1 MVIDKNTIVP
11 QKGLTQDEFELIQQL
26 VQKGLERDAPIL
38 YEHIDGY
45 DVPPRTQFSMLNKP
59 ALSIKFGQMTFN
71 MACIRL
77 FEGVQYILPLINA
90 EKKKFAIALCKEEE
104 SAAIIWAKKKGEK
117 WVNKS
122 ITAPD
127 FVEDFFRI
135 MSWDRRAR
143 YKVLGRV
150 AMSERGL
157 ILVFELDEYVMFD
170 AKPEEYV
177 DKTPGKIKKRQI
189 KYYPDQYRERYGKTY
204 SDYVATHPQDNFES
218 FGEYTNM
225 KELSELLSV
234 QRKAKTNESEV
245 EVGSEASEKN
255 E

>member
-104 SAAIIWAKKKGEK
+104 SAAIIWAKKKGD
-117 WVNKS
+117 
-122 ITAPD
+122 A
-127 FVEDFFRI
+127 
-135 MSWDRRAR
+135 
-143 YKVLGRV
+143 V
-150 AMSERGL
+150 AELMN
-157 ILVFELDEYVMFD
+157 ELD
-170 AKPEEYV
+170 
-177 DKTPGKIKKRQI
+177 
-189 KYYPDQYRERYGKTY
+189 
-204 SDYVATHPQDNFES
+204 
-218 FGEYTNM
+218 
-225 KELSELLSV
+225 
-234 QRKAKTNESEV
+234 RKAAPLIEAHEWDGAANVYRTDIERLKAESEAQRNRKIQEIEHMKQDDV
-245 EVGSEASEKN
+245 SGGDPATESPAIEPEGSDAP
-255 E
+255 

>member
-1 MVIDKNTIVP
+1 MENAEIAVNQNGI
-11 QKGLTQDEFELIQQL
+11 TQEEFDLIQQL
-26 VQKGLERDAPIL
+26 IQKGMERNAPIE
-38 YEHIDGY
+38 YEQIEGY
-45 DVPPRTQFSMLNKP
+45 EVPPRTQFSMLNKP
-59 ALSIKFGQMTFN
+59 ALSIKYGQMTFN

-77 FEGVQYILPLINA
+77 FEGIQYILPLINA

-104 SAAIIWAKKKGEK
+104 SAAIIWAKKKGEH

-127 FVEDFFRI
+127 FVEDFFKI
-135 MSWDRRAR
+135 MGWNRRAR

-157 ILVFELDEYVMFD
+157 ILVFDLSDFVMFD
-170 AKPEEYV
+170 EKPEEYL
-177 DKTPGKIKKRQI
+177 DKKTGQMKKRHI

-204 SDYVATHPQDNFES
+204 SDYMATHPQDTFES
-218 FGEYTNM
+218 YGEYTNM
-225 KELSELLSV
+225 KAFSELLSP
-234 QRKAKTNESEV
+234 QKKDDLNETEIITGTGV
-245 EVGSEASEKN
+245 DEKN